1 MNSILLFSDTKPT
14 SLESVRVLRQ
24 SLSKILKNL
33 EINATVSNQCLL
45 CFSEWST
52 NLVLHPIQPSK
63 TISLVLRKSSSQWQ
77 IDIIDDGIPWDP
89 TEQHQEA
96 NLSEFSLKCGGRGID
111 IIQNQ
116 TDDIRYQTTTK
127 NNTLSLLWDRIPSQK
142 EPHILIVEDDVIQ
155 SKILQAYLNSDFSIT
170 AKTNGREA
178 LQFLQHNSVDLII
191 SDIQMPEMSGLELRS
206 QLEKENNFSIP
217 FIFLSHIQ
225 DTNTVNY
232 AAELGIDDFLQ
243 KPVQKTQLL
252 HSITRVLGRFH
263 QVYHALSE
271 QLNQKITHTLLPRI
285 ETHSKKWKLAT
296 QQRTAGQGG
305 GDFTLSR
312 VNNDNT
318 LLLLADVMGHDE
330 SATFFSY
337 AYAGYVRG
345 LMQHA
350 DLTQP
355 SQLLSQLSNNA
366 FKDQLLSQTMLTAC
380 CLSFIGDDTI
390 KISSAGHPK
399 PLHITPERINVINT
413 EGTLPGLLPN
423 THYQE
428 TTISIK
434 HGERLALFTDGLFES
449 GDTTSERETLERA
462 IKEQLIGT
470 LHLPLEQAINQV
482 IKTFD
487 TLAGTP
493 PNDDALLLLIE
504 NQ

>member
-1 MNSILLFSDTKPT
+1 MNSTLLFSDTKPT

-33 EINATVSNQCLL
+33 EINTTVLNQCLL

-63 TISLVLRKSSSQWQ
+63 NISLTLRKSNSHWQ

-89 TEQHQEA
+89 TEQHKESE
-96 NLSEFSLKCGGRGID
+96 LSEFSLKCGGRGID
-111 IIQNQ
+111 IIQDQ
-116 TDDIRYQTTTK
+116 TDDIRYKSTIE
-127 NNTLSLLWDRIPSQK
+127 NNTLSLLWERSPSHK
-142 EPHILIVEDDVIQ
+142 HPHILIVEDDAIQ
-155 SKILQAYLNSDFSIT
+155 SKLLQAYLKSNFSIT
-170 AKTNGREA
+170 ATTNGREA
-178 LQFLQHNSVDLII
+178 LQFLQHNTVDLII

-217 FIFLSHIQ
+217 FIFLSNLQ
-225 DTNTVNY
+225 DTNTVNC

-243 KPVQKTQLL
+243 KPVQKTQLI

-271 QLNQKITHTLLPRI
+271 QLNQKIAHTLLPQV
-285 ETHSKKWKLAT
+285 EAHSDKWKLIT
-296 QQRTAGQGG
+296 QQRTVGQGG

-312 VNNDNT
+312 ANNNNT

-330 SATFFSY
+330 SAKFFAY

-366 FKDQLLSQTMLTAC
+366 FKDQLLSQTMLTTC

-399 PLHITPERINVINT
+399 PLHITPRGINIIEI
-413 EGTLPGLLPN
+413 EGTLPGLLPT
-423 THYQE
+423 THYKE
-428 TTISIK
+428 TTISMK
-434 HGERLALFTDGLFES
+434 YGERLALFTDGLFES
-449 GDTTSERETLERA
+449 GDTISERDTLEKA
-462 IKEQLIGT
+462 IKKQLIET
-470 LHLPLEQAINQV
+470 LHLPIEQAINQI

-487 TLAGTP
+487 ALAGTP

>member
-1 MNSILLFSDTKPT
+1 MNSTLLFSDTKPT

-33 EINATVSNQCLL
+33 EINTTISNQCLL

-63 TISLVLRKSSSQWQ
+63 NISLTLRKSNSHWK

-89 TEQHQEA
+89 TEQHKESE
-96 NLSEFSLKCGGRGID
+96 LSEFSLKCGGRGID
-111 IIQNQ
+111 IIQDQ
-116 TDDIRYQTTTK
+116 TDDIRYKSTIE
-127 NNTLSLLWDRIPSQK
+127 NNTLSLLWERSPSHKQ
-142 EPHILIVEDDVIQ
+142 PHILIVEDDAIQ
-155 SKILQAYLNSDFSIT
+155 SKLLQAYLKSDFSIT
-170 AKTNGREA
+170 TKINGREA
-178 LQFLQHNSVDLII
+178 LKFLQHNSVDLII

-217 FIFLSHIQ
+217 FIFLSRIQ

-243 KPVQKTQLL
+243 KPVQKTQLI

-271 QLNQKITHTLLPRI
+271 QLNQKITHTLLPQV
-285 ETHSKKWKLAT
+285 ETHSDKWKLIT

-312 VNNDNT
+312 ANNNNT

-330 SATFFSY
+330 SAKFFAY

-355 SQLLSQLSNNA
+355 SKLLSQLSNNA

-399 PLHITPERINVINT
+399 PLHITPERINIIDT
-413 EGTLPGLLPN
+413 EGTLPGLLPK

-428 TTISIK
+428 ATISIK
-434 HGERLALFTDGLFES
+434 KGERLALFTDGLFES
-449 GDTTSERETLERA
+449 GDTTSERETLEKT
-462 IKEQLIGT
+462 IKKQLLET
-470 LHLPLEQAINQV
+470 LHLPIEQAIDQI

-487 TLAGTP
+487 ALAGTP